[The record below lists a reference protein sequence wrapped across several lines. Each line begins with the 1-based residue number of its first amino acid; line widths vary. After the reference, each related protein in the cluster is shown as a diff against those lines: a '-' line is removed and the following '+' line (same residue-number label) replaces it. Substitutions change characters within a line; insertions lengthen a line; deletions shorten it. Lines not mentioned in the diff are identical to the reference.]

1 MNESLQNLGKA
12 LSSPRYKEAL
22 AKISELRK
30 GMSEANAFRL
40 GSVIS
45 EAERFFSELKSA
57 SPEIFEITKIQRK
70 ELVQLAVKRRTG
82 LSVIID

>member
-1 MNESLQNLGKA
+1 MNLQNLGKT
-12 LSSPRYKEAL
+12 LSSPKYKATM
-22 AKISELRK
+22 AKVSELKK

-40 GSVIS
+40 NSVIS
-45 EAERFFSELKSA
+45 EAERFFSELKSL

-70 ELVQLAVKRRTG
+70 ELAQLAVKRKTG